1 MKIPFSSFGGHLP
14 SVTHRKR
21 ETLTKVMHDGLLN
34 LQFEI
39 ELFERLLLPYPR
51 RLEVLRAGDGDHTGF

>member
-1 MKIPFSSFGGHLP
+1 MKPIEH
-14 SVTHRKR
+14 
-21 ETLTKVMHDGLLN
+21 ETLAKVMHDVLLN

-39 ELFERLLLPYPR
+39 ELFEKLLLSYPQ